1 MRWTQPTK
9 RNAVIR
15 AFVWF
20 YCDGSITQIS
30 SISIYQP
37 LLRMASH
44 PHCLS
49 SKPLP
54 FRPCMAVTLCQ
65 VFNRDSNYIKNPFSG
80 GQRTVVSTLVHTTS
94 SLTSHPE
101 EVPQSRND
109 VAQAPQPWI
118 QLFSVPDQAWLLVS
132 HILGVKMSLLAKA
145 SPSAVLQSTGF
156 GWLALRYALSRG
168 PWLDC
173 LGWFTYLSK
182 IKSSQRP
189 SENFQR
195 PSVILFQCNCTLLR
209 VVSV

>member
-30 SISIYQP
+30 SINIYQP
-37 LLRMASH
+37 LLRMACH
-44 PHCLS
+44 PSLS
-49 SKPLP
+49 GKPLP
-54 FRPCMAVTLCQ
+54 FRPCMAVTLCW

-80 GQRTVVSTLVHTTS
+80 GQRTVASTLVHTTS
-94 SLTSHPE
+94 WLTSHPE
-101 EVPQSRND
+101 EVPQSPTD

-118 QLFSVPDQAWLLVS
+118 QLFSVHDQAWPLVS
-132 HILGVKMSLLAKA
+132 HILGVKTSLLAKA
-145 SPSAVLQSTGF
+145 SPSTVLQSTGF
-156 GWLALRYALSRG
+156 GWLSLLYALSRG

-173 LGWFTYLSK
+173 LRWFTYLSK
-182 IKSSQRP
+182 IKSSQKP
-189 SENFQR
+189 SANFQR
-195 PSVILFQCNCTLLR
+195 PSVILFQCNFTLLC